1 MSSVDLSLQTD
12 QNKPMTPRPVRY
24 EVKLPVEVTHNALA
38 GTRCT
43 QGVCSD
49 INEYGMGADIPQP
62 LLVGEVVQV
71 ALELPFDTLKTFAR
85 VVYRNDYHYGF
96 YFVDLDDEQRGK
108 LEQALTFLQGWPS
121 EAVQ

>member
-1 MSSVDLSLQTD
+1 MITVDLAIRTEET
-12 QNKPMTPRPVRY
+12 KPMTPRPVRY
-24 EVKLPVEVTHNALA
+24 EVKLPVEVTHNAFA

-62 LLVGEVVQV
+62 LLVGEIVQV
-71 ALELPFDTLKTFAR
+71 ALEFPFDRLNTFAR

-96 YFVDLDDEQRGK
+96 YFVDMNEQQQQTLDK
-108 LEQALTFLQGWPS
+108 ALMFLQGWQNVS
-121 EAVQ
+121 VQ

>member
-1 MSSVDLSLQTD
+1 MSNIDLTLQTEET
-12 QNKPMTPRPVRY
+12 KPMIPRPVRY
-24 EVKLPVEVTHNALA
+24 EVKLPASVTHNTFV

-62 LLVGEVVQV
+62 LLVGEIVQV
-71 ALELPFDTLKTFAR
+71 ALELPFDRLNTFAR

-96 YFVDLDDEQRGK
+96 YFVDMDEGQQQTLDK
-108 LEQALTFLQGWPS
+108 ALMFLQGWQNVS
-121 EAVQ
+121 VQ